1 MTERSYDLQSSGFN
15 SDNLWEEAALSERAS
30 GRDTFKQ
37 AVRLIHPSSQCPPGV
52 SWSQLTAALER
63 SLSHFQDAG
72 GQAGCKVRIAYGGTF
87 LTQKVVG
94 STIHQSL
101 LSHTQV

>member
-1 MTERSYDLQSSGFN
+1 MAT
-15 SDNLWEEAALSERAS
+15 S
-30 GRDTFKQ
+30 GRRLLYLEEPQVDTINQ

-52 SWSQLTAALER
+52 SWSQFTAALER
-63 SLSHFQDAG
+63 SLSHFQDASR
-72 GQAGCKVRIAYGGTF
+72 QAGCKVRIAYGGTF

-94 STIHQSL
+94 STIHLSL